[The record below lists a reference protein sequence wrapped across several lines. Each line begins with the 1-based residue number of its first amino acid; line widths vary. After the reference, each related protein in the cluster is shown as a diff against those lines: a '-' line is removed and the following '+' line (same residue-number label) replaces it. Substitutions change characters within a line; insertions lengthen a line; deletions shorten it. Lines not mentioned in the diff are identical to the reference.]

1 MIAAKPMPGFAAIF
15 CIPSH
20 HDVTFICKSKEEK
33 GPGVK
38 EPTAASGGN
47 READE

>member
-1 MIAAKPMPGFAAIF
+1 MGEVGNGAEGQRRG
-15 CIPSH
+15 
-20 HDVTFICKSKEEK
+20 V
-33 GPGVK
+33 GVK